1 MYLQKAAEKCDI
13 PIGGNTTLWQDRTLV
28 EVNIAV
34 LHSYNVR
41 TKYHKKHHKDKI
53 YKFLFADLI
62 VLNLNVIFNMYL
74 AQITLGLIIC
84 AHLRKPNASSSLF
97 HKCVF
102 LLRKAGS
109 PSQIITQLQSPL

>member
-41 TKYHKKHHKDKI
+41 TKYHKKTPQRQNI
-53 YKFLFADLI
+53 QISLCW
-62 VLNLNVIFNMYL
+62 FN
-74 AQITLGLIIC
+74 
-84 AHLRKPNASSSLF
+84 SS
-97 HKCVF
+97 
-102 LLRKAGS
+102 
-109 PSQIITQLQSPL
+109 